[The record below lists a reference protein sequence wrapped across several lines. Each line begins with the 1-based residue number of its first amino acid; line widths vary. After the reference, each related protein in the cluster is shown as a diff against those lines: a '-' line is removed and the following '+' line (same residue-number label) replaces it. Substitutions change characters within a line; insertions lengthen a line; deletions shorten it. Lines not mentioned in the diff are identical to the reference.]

1 MLPSRLKSKLR
12 SELGFIAA
20 ELAILVVL
28 LIGLASGS
36 VLVQQSQNPE
46 KKAAISLLSCNSG
59 NCYQDCICQGNTPGE
74 CNAGCL
80 PTPKPTESYTCN
92 GDCIP
97 DGENCWRS
105 GTGTCQS
112 NFFCCKQQDPDPT
125 ATPFYTP
132 TRAPT
137 RTPTRVP
144 TKTPTPVCGSL
155 GSTCQPNS
163 CCTGMVCTYGICRN
177 PSPTPSKTPTSTP
190 RPTRTPTKTPT
201 PGCGSSGSDC
211 QPNGCCTGFVCTS
224 GICRRL
230 VTPTI
235 SPTPDCG
242 SLGSTCQPNS
252 CCTGMV
258 CTYGICRK
266 PSPTP
271 TKTPT
276 RTPTP
281 ACGVAGSS
289 CLNRPCCSGQGLTCS
304 SGTCRRISTPTPAC
318 ISAAGGDCTTK
329 PCCSDLRCTYGVCRA
344 PSPTPRFTI
353 TPTRI
358 PSPTPYT
365 GCYD

>member
-144 TKTPTPVCGSL
+144 T
-155 GSTCQPNS
+155 N
-163 CCTGMVCTYGICRN
+163 
-177 PSPTPSKTPTSTP
+177 
-190 RPTRTPTKTPT
+190 TPTK
-201 PGCGSSGSDC
+201 
-211 QPNGCCTGFVCTS
+211 
-224 GICRRL
+224 I
-230 VTPTI
+230 
-235 SPTPDCG
+235 
-242 SLGSTCQPNS
+242 
-252 CCTGMV
+252 
-258 CTYGICRK
+258 
-266 PSPTP
+266 
-271 TKTPT
+271 PT

-281 ACGVAGSS
+281 ACSPLGRKKCGGLDRNGNS
-289 CLNRPCCSGQGLTCS
+289 CGTSGINVCYSNGWICTDCPGNYSCNKRQNKCVS
-304 SGTCRRISTPTPAC
+304 PTPALQR
-318 ISAAGGDCTTK
+318 
-329 PCCSDLRCTYGVCRA
+329 PL
-344 PSPTPRFTI
+344 
-353 TPTRI
+353 
-358 PSPTPYT
+358 
-365 GCYD
+365 